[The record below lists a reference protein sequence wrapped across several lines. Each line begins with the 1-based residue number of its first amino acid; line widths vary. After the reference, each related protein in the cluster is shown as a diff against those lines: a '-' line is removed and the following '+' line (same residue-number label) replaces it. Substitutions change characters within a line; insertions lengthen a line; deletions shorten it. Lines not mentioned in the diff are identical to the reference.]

1 MANIL
6 TATEAANVL
15 RCDEDDPLM
24 LDLLPAIDAHIRR
37 ATGHNWAADNPVLD
51 DAKAAARMLLVM
63 WHEDPAQ
70 VGSASSLPIGFT
82 AALVQLEALAL
93 RYRRFAGRSGAG
105 AILLSGARAGDTVTV
120 TGLIGASGDRS
131 ADFESVISVDGEI
144 QQSSTAD
151 LSDNWYQAYLRPLS
165 DL

>member
-1 MANIL
+1 MTTMANIL

-63 WHEDPAQ
+63 WHEDRRKSDRRHPFPS
-70 VGSASSLPIGFT
+70 VSRRRWSSSKRWRCAIGVLPV
-82 AALVQLEALAL
+82 AAAP
-93 RYRRFAGRSGAG
+93 G
-105 AILLSGARAGDTVTV
+105 
-120 TGLIGASGDRS
+120 
-131 ADFESVISVDGEI
+131 
-144 QQSSTAD
+144 QSC
-151 LSDNWYQAYLRPLS
+151 
-165 DL
+165 